1 MIIRIKR
8 GTSSNLTTNP
18 VPYELRYTT
27 DTKQLY
33 IYDGSSFVN
42 LTNTLKV
49 REIQQTLSAG
59 SSLNITL
66 NQHTAR
72 AITLME
78 MNSGKFTYIM
88 RVPYKGLM
96 SLIFAGSSQTYG
108 NYEIQ
113 CTISPDSDGNHT
125 FRIYNRNSGTK
136 TVLIF
141 VEE

>member
-8 GTSSNLTTNP
+8 GLSSKLTTNP

-33 IYDGSSFVN
+33 IHDGTSFVN

-49 REIQQTLSAG
+49 REIQQTLAADAY
-59 SSLNITL
+59 LTITL
-66 NQHTAR
+66 NKHTAR

-78 MNSGKFTYIM
+78 GNGGKYTYIM

-96 SLIFAGSSQTYG
+96 SLIFASGSQTYG
-108 NYEIQ
+108 NYEIV
-113 CTISPDSDGNHT
+113 CTVSPDSDGNHT
-125 FRIYNRNSGTK
+125 FRIYNRNTAAK
-136 TVLIF
+136 NVLIF

>member
-78 MNSGKFTYIM
+78 INNGKYTYVM

-96 SLIFAGSSQTYG
+96 SLILDASSQTYG

-113 CTISPDSDGNHT
+113 CTMSPDSDGNHT
-125 FRIYNRNSGTK
+125 FRIYNRNNVTK
-136 TVLIF
+136 NVHIF

>member
-8 GTSSNLTTNP
+8 GPSNRLTTNP
-18 VPYELRYTT
+18 EPYELRYTT

-33 IYDGSSFVN
+33 IHDGSNFVN

-49 REIQQTLSAG
+49 RELQKTIGAG
-59 SSLNITL
+59 GYTTITL
-66 NQHTAR
+66 NKHTAR

-78 MNSGKFTYIM
+78 MNNGKFTYIM

-108 NYEIQ
+108 NYEIE
-113 CTISPDSDGNHT
+113 CTVSPDSDGNHT
-125 FRIYNRNSGTK
+125 FRIYNRNNYTK
-136 TVLIF
+136 IVLIF

>member
-8 GTSSNLTTNP
+8 GLSSNLTTNP
-18 VPYELRYTT
+18 EPYELRYTT

-33 IYDGSSFVN
+33 IHDGSSFVN

-49 REIQQTLSAG
+49 RELQKTIGAG
-59 SSLNITL
+59 GYTTITL
-66 NQHTAR
+66 NKHTAR

-78 MNSGKFTYIM
+78 MNNGKYTYIM

-96 SLIFAGSSQTYG
+96 SLIFASYSQTYG
-108 NYEIQ
+108 NYEIK
-113 CTISPDSDGNHT
+113 CTESPDSDGNHT
-125 FRIYNRNSGTK
+125 FQIYNRNNYTK

>member
-78 MNSGKFTYIM
+78 INNGKYTYVM

-125 FRIYNRNSGTK
+125 FRIYNRNNVTK
-136 TVLIF
+136 NVHIF

>member
-78 MNSGKFTYIM
+78 INNGKYTYVM

-96 SLIFAGSSQTYG
+96 SLILDASSQTYG

-113 CTISPDSDGNHT
+113 CTQSPDSNGNHT

-136 TVLIF
+136 TVFIF